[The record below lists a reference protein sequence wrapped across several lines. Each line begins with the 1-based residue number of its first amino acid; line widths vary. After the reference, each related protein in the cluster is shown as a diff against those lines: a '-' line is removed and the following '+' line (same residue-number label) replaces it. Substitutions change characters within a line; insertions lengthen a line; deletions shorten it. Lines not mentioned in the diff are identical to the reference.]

1 MRVNPADGL
10 RATSRTPDRAKRV
23 AHTGRAAIPLLQ
35 RRNRDLAHMPAG
47 AFHLKE
53 GAGERIKPQ
62 AANPKPR
69 QIGRPFNRR

>member
-1 MRVNPADGL
+1 MRVHPPDGL
-10 RATSRTPDRAKRV
+10 LTAPRTPDRAKRV
-23 AHTGRAAIPLLQ
+23 AHTGRVAIPLLQ